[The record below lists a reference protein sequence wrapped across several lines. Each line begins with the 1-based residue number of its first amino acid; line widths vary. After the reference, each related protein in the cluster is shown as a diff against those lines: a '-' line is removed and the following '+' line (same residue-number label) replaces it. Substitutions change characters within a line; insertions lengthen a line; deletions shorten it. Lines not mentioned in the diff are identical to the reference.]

1 MVQDVVLFHAG
12 LAPPRYPISGAGF
25 PALLFDLDVI
35 RDRGAAAPVW
45 STMVPTVAALLAA
58 CAWVWRRPGVPALLG
73 AGAAASLA
81 ALYFSRAFTMT
92 YWWLPAALLSLAAL
106 TRTGPRPPDPAAI
119 PEAVPEKVSTPAR

>member
-1 MVQDVVLFHAG
+1 MLWFHLG
-12 LAPPRYPISGAGF
+12 RTVDRWPIVGAGF

-92 YWWLPAALLSLAAL
+92 YWWLPVALLSLAAL
-106 TRTGPRPPDPAAI
+106 APTGPSHRAEVAAVPAAP
-119 PEAVPEKVSTPAR
+119 PEREKASQAAG